1 MEGTVSATQANGPGR
16 GEEQGGRGDDLTVV
30 RDQTHECLELLRS
43 LVALMLSRQGERDGP
58 MLEDLIAA
66 LVAQQREMLAGI
78 GRIEHALQA
87 LTKHIEGG
95 GSVRPNG
102 YPRT

>member
-1 MEGTVSATQANGPGR
+1 
-16 GEEQGGRGDDLTVV
+16 
-30 RDQTHECLELLRS
+30 
-43 LVALMLSRQGERDGP
+43 
-58 MLEDLIAA
+58 
-66 LVAQQREMLAGI
+66 MLAGI